1 MSTGFGAIHS
11 SDAQE
16 HQDGRQGGGHLEVD
30 YADQLLSNL
39 IVRSSM
45 ANPNRSNTVIDAGLP
60 RDVSAATVAV
70 ESVAMTYPV
79 FAYTR
84 DVDEVFVSRD

>member
-1 MSTGFGAIHS
+1 MMKEKEAVASHWRFAF
-11 SDAQE
+11 
-16 HQDGRQGGGHLEVD
+16 
-30 YADQLLSNL
+30 
-39 IVRSSM
+39 M
-45 ANPNRSNTVIDAGLP
+45 ANLNRSNTVVDAGLP

-79 FAYTR
+79 FAYTC